1 MLPKEAGTRFFK
13 KKVMKVGP
21 PLNAPKG
28 PTNMLATECSKPK
41 EAKMVMMSTTIVALE
56 TKSEQP
62 WAIKTAVV
70 TSQLQRTPRAKACI
84 FFNGSGSKE

>member
-1 MLPKEAGTRFFK
+1 MLTYLPPTIFPSEAGMRFLK

-41 EAKMVMMSTTIVALE
+41 EAKMVIIITTIVAFD
-56 TKSEQP
+56 TKSEQ
-62 WAIKTAVV
+62 A
-70 TSQLQRTPRAKACI
+70 
-84 FFNGSGSKE
+84 